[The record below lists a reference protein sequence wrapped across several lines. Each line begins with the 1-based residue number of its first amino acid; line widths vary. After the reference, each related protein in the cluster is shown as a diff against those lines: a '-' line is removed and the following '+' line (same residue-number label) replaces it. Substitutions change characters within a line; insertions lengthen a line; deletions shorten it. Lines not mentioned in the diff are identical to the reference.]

1 MTDHPMPGASARPRL
16 SQTEFIALVAMLFAT
31 IAFSIDAMLPALPQ
45 IAAELT
51 PDNVNAAQLII
62 TSFVLGMGLGTFVA
76 GPLSD
81 AWGRKPVIIG
91 GAVLYAC
98 GAAAAWAAPTL
109 ELLLAARV
117 VQGLGSAAPR
127 IVTIAMIRDMFSGRE
142 MARIVSFVMMVFMI
156 VPAIAPAVGKVII
169 DAFGWRQV
177 FIAFVIFAAIGCTW
191 LGLRQ
196 PETLAPQD
204 RRPLRVTSLLA
215 AMREVFSHRVI
226 IVSIAVQ
233 TLLFGML
240 FGTLSSTQQIFAW
253 AFGVTDTFPMWFAII
268 AVVAGTANV
277 VNAKLVVRLGMR
289 YLITVALVVQLVASA
304 VFALATALGLWPEG
318 TYFWAYLTWTT
329 GVFFM
334 TGLTVGNLNALALEP
349 VGHIA
354 GMAASLVAAIST
366 VLAVALAVP
375 LGLAFD
381 GTPVPLM
388 IGVTLLAGVGCLLMR
403 QIPRST

>member
-1 MTDHPMPGASARPRL
+1 MTDHPLPGAIARPRL

-51 PDNVNAAQLII
+51 PGNVNAAQLVI

-109 ELLLAARV
+109 DLLLAARV
-117 VQGLGSAAPR
+117 VQGLGIAAPR
-127 IVTIAMIRDMFSGRE
+127 IVTIAMIRDLFAGRE
-142 MARIVSFVMMVFMI
+142 MARIMSFAMMVFMI

-196 PETLAPQD
+196 PETLASSD
-204 RRPLRVTSLLA
+204 RRPLRVATLLA
-215 AMREVFSHRVI
+215 AMREVFSHRVVV
-226 IVSIAVQ
+226 VSIAVQ

-240 FGTLSSTQQIFAW
+240 FGTISSIPQIFGI
-253 AFGVTDTFPMWFAII
+253 FGVTESFPLWFAVI
-268 AVVAGTANV
+268 AVVAGTANLL
-277 VNAKLVVRLGMR
+277 NATLVVRLGMR
-289 YLITVALVVQLVASA
+289 YLITGSLAAQFGVSA
-304 VFALATALGLWPEG
+304 VFVVITASGLWPDAV
-318 TYFWAYLTWTT
+318 YFWAFLAWTI
-329 GVFFM
+329 GVLFT

-366 VLAVALAVP
+366 VLAVALAAP

-388 IGVTLLAGVGCLLMR
+388 IGVTVLAGLGCALMR
-403 QIPRST
+403 LIPRSA